1 MSAENTEPYPVD
13 DPSKY
18 RSSVRFSNTIENDVD
33 LPATHQIS
41 NTRKSKSFSDR
52 ARSTI
57 KKAKEATKE
66 IVHPDC
72 IHDFNKQL
80 EEIPTKKQPKQQE
93 QQSSSSFNRSHS
105 QFLSL
110 TFYKNNV
117 DFFVLIL
124 IYILLSV
131 LFVLIQLLVLY
142 PTAAWY
148 VKMARAAGILLNFN
162 SCLVVLLVLRRLT
175 SWIRNT
181 VMGAYFS
188 VLDEFIMFHK
198 VLGVWIF
205 ILALVHSMGQGF
217 NACE

>member
-1 MSAENTEPYPVD
+1 MSNENTEPSPVD

-18 RSSVRFSNTIENDVD
+18 RNSVRFENDVD

-41 NTRKSKSFSDR
+41 DTRKNKSFSNR

-57 KKAKEATKE
+57 KQAKEATKE

-72 IHDFNKQL
+72 IHDFSKQL
-80 EEIPTKKQPKQQE
+80 EEIKTSKDPSAKEQPKK
-93 QQSSSSFNRSHS
+93 QQSSCFSCSHS

-117 DFFVLIL
+117 DFFVIIL
-124 IYILLSV
+124 SYTLLSV

-181 VMGAYFS
+181 VVGAHFS
-188 VLDEFIMFHK
+188 VLDEFIKFHK

-205 ILALVHSMGQGF
+205 VLALVHSVGQGF